1 MKISGLDGLTR
12 QLKDAEKALAEL
24 DGEIGTVTFAPD
36 DPASI
41 ENAISQIEVM
51 IDERVGQYAANPFV
65 APLIEGMKEQYREA
79 IIEKAAAAR
88 LGEGEE

>member
-24 DGEIGTVTFAPD
+24 DGEIGTVTFTPD

-41 ENAISQIEVM
+41 ENAISQIEAM

-79 IIEKAAAAR
+79 LIEKAAAAR
-88 LGEGEE
+88 LEEGEQ